1 MKMFELLFKKFSNP
15 KLQILIR
22 NILNLVS
29 GESSKLLFCG
39 TLPHFASVTNKFR
52 HETRNTDY
60 LVTLGP
66 VFPPAYESE
75 SLWKDIRFSNGGVLA
90 FFDPGILGGGL
101 LLLQCNLFYC
111 LLLPF
116 KPILEAHWI
125 YQNSMWMSWPK
136 TMGHTNILLM
146 TQGFKMQGI
155 GC

>member
-1 MKMFELLFKKFSNP
+1 MFELLFKKFSNP

-90 FFDPGILGGGL
+90 FLLSWNLGGL
-101 LLLQCNLFYC
+101 LLLRSKLFHC
-111 LLLPF
+111 FRLLF
-116 KPILEAHWI
+116 KPILGEVT
-125 YQNSMWMSWPK
+125 K
-136 TMGHTNILLM
+136 TCRELDVTP
-146 TQGFKMQGI
+146 
-155 GC
+155 